1 MTDQTSKIELFKT
14 RSLLGRLSASFK
26 FMNDNLSIFLR
37 LGTYIALPTTILVA
51 LYCALFMSKPVAEQ
65 QSLGY
70 IVSTIALGVILVIGV
85 CVFCSLVYTLIQK
98 YVEDGYL
105 PQYHLK
111 DLKKLLLEN
120 TKKVFL
126 VGLVTF
132 VIGII
137 LMLILVSLAYLTLYT
152 LILTIPLIIFVLI
165 PLSYTVYIYILE
177 KTSLIVAF
185 RKSYQL
191 GIRTWGSI
199 FAVGLITAFLVGII
213 QTIAALPWSMALMV
227 NNLANIAWLRGEEVI
242 LPGFFPFLMFFLA
255 FVAILISFLG
265 NIMQLIPMA
274 FQYASAEE
282 SRRERELLQ
291 NDNQS
296 L

>member
-1 MTDQTSKIELFKT
+1 MTNQASKIEFFKT

-37 LGTYIALPTTILVA
+37 LGTYISLPTAILVA
-51 LYCALFMSKPVAEQ
+51 LYCAFFVSKPVAEQ
-65 QSLGY
+65 QSLEYMISTVVLG
-70 IVSTIALGVILVIGV
+70 IVLIIGI
-85 CVFCSLVYTLIQK
+85 CAFCSLVCTLIQK
-98 YVEDGYL
+98 YAEEGVL
-105 PQYHLK
+105 LQYRLK

-126 VGLVTF
+126 VGLITS
-132 VIGII
+132 VIGAV
-137 LMLILVSLAYLTLYT
+137 LTLIFAFFAYLTLYT
-152 LILTIPLIIFVLI
+152 LILTVPLIIFVLV
-165 PLSYTVYIYILE
+165 PLNYTVYIYLLE

-191 GIRTWGSI
+191 GVRTWGSI
-199 FAVGLITAFLVGII
+199 FAVGLIAAFLVGIV
-213 QTIAALPWSMALMV
+213 QTIAALPCIMALVV
-227 NNLANIAWLRGEEVI
+227 NNLANMALLRGEVAV

-255 FVAILISFLG
+255 FIAILISFLG

-282 SRRERELLQ
+282 SRREREVL
-291 NDNQS
+291 
-296 L
+296 